1 MNGNRAKILEVGLNS
16 TSAGSVLS
24 TMVELAM
31 TQGGRNKPTIVFTPN
46 PEFLVEARK
55 DKDFK
60 DLLNRSDIN
69 LVDGFGL
76 VLAGGILKRNVGERI
91 SGADVVERLL
101 EEGNQKKW
109 TIGVTGARKGDPDEI
124 IKLFQELR
132 TKYQNIDFVNLDN
145 LDFQKSLKIKNLK
158 FEIVLA
164 CHGMKKQEQWIWENK
179 DKIKANV
186 FMGVGGSLD
195 FLTGFS
201 RRAPS
206 IIRRIGLE
214 WLWRGLHKPQH
225 FKRIWKATAV
235 FGWMVL
241 KEKLSLVLGLNSK

>member
-1 MNGNRAKILEVGLNS
+1 VLN
-16 TSAGSVLS
+16 AI
-24 TMVELAM
+24 VELAT
-31 TQGGRNKPTIVFTPN
+31 TQGGRSKPTIVFTPN
-46 PEFLVEARK
+46 PEFLVEAQK
-55 DKDFK
+55 DKDFQ

-76 VLAGGILKRNVGERI
+76 VLAGGILKRDVGERI

-109 TIGVTGARKGDPDEI
+109 TIGVVGARKGDPDEI

-164 CHGMKKQEQWIWENK
+164 CHGMKKQEQWIWENAK
-179 DKIKANV
+179 PSFAKASEGAVKANV

-206 IIRRIGLE
+206 TIRRIGLE
-214 WLWRGLHKPQH
+214 WLWRGLHKPGH

-241 KEKLSLVLGLNSK
+241 KEKLSLVFGLNSK

>member
-1 MNGNRAKILEVGLNS
+1 MNGNKAKILGVSLNS
-16 TSAGSVLS
+16 SSTSLLLNTV
-24 TMVELAM
+24 VELAM
-31 TQGGRNKPTIVFTPN
+31 TQGGRSKPTIVFTPN
-46 PEFLVEARK
+46 PEFLVEAQK
-55 DKDFK
+55 DKDFQ

-109 TIGVTGARKGDPDEI
+109 TIGVAGARKGDQVESKELFE
-124 IKLFQELR
+124 KLKVTYPNVKFL
-132 TKYQNIDFVNLDN
+132 NLD
-145 LDFQKSLKIKNLK
+145 DSKFQISNFK
-158 FEIVLA
+158 FQIVLA

-241 KEKLSLVLGLNSK
+241 REKLSLVFGLNSK

>member
-1 MNGNRAKILEVGLNS
+1 M
-16 TSAGSVLS
+16 LS
-24 TMVELAM
+24 TIVELAM
-31 TQGGRNKPTIVFTPN
+31 TQGGENKPIIIFTPN
-46 PEFLVEARK
+46 PEFLVEAQK
-55 DKDFK
+55 DKDFQ

-76 VLAGGILKRNVGERI
+76 VLAARILKRDVGERI
-91 SGADVVERLL
+91 SGADVVRELL

-109 TIGVTGARKGDPDEI
+109 TIGVAGVRKGNPDEI

-132 TKYQNIDFVNLDN
+132 TKYQNIDFVNLND
-145 LDFQKSLKIKNLK
+145 LDFLKNLK
-158 FEIVLA
+158 FQIVFA

-179 DKIKANV
+179 DKIKTHV

-206 IIRRIGLE
+206 MIRRIGLE

-241 KEKLSLVLGLNSK
+241 KEKLSLVLGLNSE